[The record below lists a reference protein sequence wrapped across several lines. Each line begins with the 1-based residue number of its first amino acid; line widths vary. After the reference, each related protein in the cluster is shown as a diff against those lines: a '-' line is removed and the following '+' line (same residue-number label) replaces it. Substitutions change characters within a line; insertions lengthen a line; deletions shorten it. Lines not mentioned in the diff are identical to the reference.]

1 MSSPVLSRMITPMP
15 GSHSMKCVSFLSVV
29 CLNNIN
35 NSLFHI
41 SQINR
46 WYTGIVRDQGKE
58 SFTMRKLS
66 VKRNKIM
73 NIKSKL
79 VVLKHI
85 SKRNCALLPYL
96 DDESLHTLGE
106 FIYNVIT
113 QRVKLDNKQIKKVKK
128 ILEKDKH
135 FYKKL
140 IDVDTDDPLGY
151 FKQTL
156 KVDPH
161 VGQGIVSL
169 IAALAPLISFL
180 ILQ

>member
-1 MSSPVLSRMITPMP
+1 MEESLD
-15 GSHSMKCVSFLSVV
+15 MK
-29 CLNNIN
+29 
-35 NSLFHI
+35 
-41 SQINR
+41 
-46 WYTGIVRDQGKE
+46 
-58 SFTMRKLS
+58 KLS

-73 NIKSKL
+73 NLKSKL
-79 VVLKHI
+79 IILKHI

-106 FIYNVIT
+106 FIFNVIT
-113 QRVKLDNKQIKKVKK
+113 QRVRLDKKQIKKVKK
-128 ILEKDKH
+128 ILDKDKQ

-156 KVDPH
+156 KLDPQ

-169 IAALAPLISFL
+169 IAALAPLISSL
-180 ILQ
+180 ILR

>member
-1 MSSPVLSRMITPMP
+1 MNKYQ
-15 GSHSMKCVSFLSVV
+15 GSK
-29 CLNNIN
+29 
-35 NSLFHI
+35 SL
-41 SQINR
+41 
-46 WYTGIVRDQGKE
+46 
-58 SFTMRKLS
+58 TMRKLS

-128 ILEKDKH
+128 ILDKDKH

-156 KVDPH
+156 KLDPQ

-169 IAALAPLISFL
+169 IAALAPLISSL
-180 ILQ
+180 ILR

>member
-1 MSSPVLSRMITPMP
+1 
-15 GSHSMKCVSFLSVV
+15 MKK
-29 CLNNIN
+29 I
-35 NSLFHI
+35 
-41 SQINR
+41 
-46 WYTGIVRDQGKE
+46 
-58 SFTMRKLS
+58 S
-66 VKRNKIM
+66 VKRKKIM

-79 VVLKHI
+79 ILLKHI
-85 SKRNCALLPYL
+85 SRKNCALLPYL

-106 FIYNVIT
+106 FIFNVIT

-128 ILEKDKH
+128 ILDKDKH

-156 KVDPH
+156 KLDPQ

-169 IAALAPLISFL
+169 IAALAPLISSL
-180 ILQ
+180 ILR

>member
-1 MSSPVLSRMITPMP
+1 
-15 GSHSMKCVSFLSVV
+15 MKK
-29 CLNNIN
+29 LN
-35 NSLFHI
+35 
-41 SQINR
+41 
-46 WYTGIVRDQGKE
+46 
-58 SFTMRKLS
+58 

-73 NIKSKL
+73 NIKTKL
-79 VVLKHI
+79 IVLKHI
-85 SKRNCALLPYL
+85 SRRNCALLPYL

-106 FIYNVIT
+106 FIFNVIT

-128 ILEKDKH
+128 ILDKDKH

-156 KVDPH
+156 KLDPQ

-169 IAALAPLISFL
+169 IAALAPLISSL
-180 ILQ
+180 ILR

>member
-1 MSSPVLSRMITPMP
+1 
-15 GSHSMKCVSFLSVV
+15 
-29 CLNNIN
+29 
-35 NSLFHI
+35 
-41 SQINR
+41 
-46 WYTGIVRDQGKE
+46 
-58 SFTMRKLS
+58 MRKLS

-73 NIKSKL
+73 KIKSKL
-79 VVLKHI
+79 IVLKHI
-85 SKRNCALLPYL
+85 SRRNCALLPYL

-106 FIYNVIT
+106 FIFNVIT

-128 ILEKDKH
+128 ILDKDKH

-156 KVDPH
+156 KLDPQ

-169 IAALAPLISFL
+169 IAALTPLISSL
-180 ILQ
+180 ILR

>member
-1 MSSPVLSRMITPMP
+1 
-15 GSHSMKCVSFLSVV
+15 MKK
-29 CLNNIN
+29 I
-35 NSLFHI
+35 
-41 SQINR
+41 
-46 WYTGIVRDQGKE
+46 
-58 SFTMRKLS
+58 S
-66 VKRNKIM
+66 VKRKKIM

-79 VVLKHI
+79 IVLKHI
-85 SKRNCALLPYL
+85 SRRNCALLPYL

-106 FIYNVIT
+106 FIFNVIT

-128 ILEKDKH
+128 ILDKDKH

-156 KVDPH
+156 KLDPQ

-169 IAALAPLISFL
+169 IAALTPLISSL
-180 ILQ
+180 ILR

>member
-1 MSSPVLSRMITPMP
+1 MRKL
-15 GSHSMKCVSFLSVV
+15 
-29 CLNNIN
+29 
-35 NSLFHI
+35 
-41 SQINR
+41 
-46 WYTGIVRDQGKE
+46 
-58 SFTMRKLS
+58 RKLS
-66 VKRNKIM
+66 VKKTKIM

-79 VVLKHI
+79 IVLKHI
-85 SKRNCALLPYL
+85 SRRNCALLPYL

-106 FIYNVIT
+106 FIFNVIT
-113 QRVKLDNKQIKKVKK
+113 QRVKLDNKQIKKVKR
-128 ILEKDKH
+128 ILEKDRN

-169 IAALAPLISFL
+169 IAALAPLISSL
-180 ILQ
+180 IL

>member
-1 MSSPVLSRMITPMP
+1 
-15 GSHSMKCVSFLSVV
+15 MKK
-29 CLNNIN
+29 I
-35 NSLFHI
+35 
-41 SQINR
+41 
-46 WYTGIVRDQGKE
+46 
-58 SFTMRKLS
+58 S
-66 VKRNKIM
+66 VKRKKIM

-79 VVLKHI
+79 ILLKHI
-85 SKRNCALLPYL
+85 SRKNCALLPYL

-106 FIYNVIT
+106 FIFNVIT

-128 ILEKDKH
+128 ILDKDKH

-156 KVDPH
+156 KLDPQ

-169 IAALAPLISFL
+169 IAALTPLISSL
-180 ILQ
+180 ILR